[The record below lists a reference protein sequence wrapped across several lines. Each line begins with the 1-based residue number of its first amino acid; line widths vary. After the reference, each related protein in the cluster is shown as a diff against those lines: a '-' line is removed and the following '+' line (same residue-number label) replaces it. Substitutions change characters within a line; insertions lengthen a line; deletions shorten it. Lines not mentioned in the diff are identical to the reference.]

1 MLSKEERQ
9 KSNPPIPNTWP
20 LFGGAAV
27 WASLLMEKLNREID
41 ELDKSGIEFVTEEE
55 KEETM
60 KHVEMLNNT
69 ITLFIKNNFSRWLA
83 EAIEGKDFEEYK
95 KNCIFVRQTNTH
107 MLKSNF
113 EPAILRLFNVV
124 HFWQKLPTVAHFP
137 SSVVDFVEAEEAELL
152 LAQQTV
158 LLVVRDYNDILLSLP
173 VQFADIFRI
182 HLKHLDVMITKGLK
196 TVKFNAPNVITFC
209 TKARQMC
216 SDVMKLVT
224 DFKETHKKIVE
235 TIIMFLTRIPLIF
248 IDPRHCYRL
257 DEFAQTQGLWR
268 SKMKLKMTSMLHELQ
283 DLLRNAFT
291 PFKDDTDPT
300 IKVYWDE
307 YLKLIDSMILEAL
320 HLSVKRSLTDLM
332 YALVG
337 DKKAELSPL

>member
-1 MLSKEERQ
+1 ML
-9 KSNPPIPNTWP
+9 
-20 LFGGAAV
+20 L
-27 WASLLMEKLNREID
+27 
-41 ELDKSGIEFVTEEE
+41 
-55 KEETM
+55 
-60 KHVEMLNNT
+60 
-69 ITLFIKNNFSRWLA
+69 
-83 EAIEGKDFEEYK
+83 
-95 KNCIFVRQTNTH
+95 
-107 MLKSNF
+107 
-113 EPAILRLFNVV
+113 
-124 HFWQKLPTVAHFP
+124 TVAQIP
-137 SSVVDFVEAEEAELL
+137 SSVVDFVEVEEAELL

-235 TIIMFLTRIPLIF
+235 TIIMSLTRIPLIF
-248 IDPRHCYRL
+248 IDTRHSYRL
-257 DEFAQTQGLWR
+257 DKFAQTQGLWR
-268 SKMKLKMTSMLHELQ
+268 SKMKLKMTSISQDLQ

-337 DKKAELSPL
+337 DKKAELSLL